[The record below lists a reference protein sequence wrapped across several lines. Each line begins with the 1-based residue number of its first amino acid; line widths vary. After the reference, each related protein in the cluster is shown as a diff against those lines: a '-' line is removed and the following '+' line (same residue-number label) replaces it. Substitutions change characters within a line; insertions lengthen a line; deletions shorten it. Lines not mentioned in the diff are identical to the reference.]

1 MKLQITALSRRIILV
16 IKKMVE
22 EFRFHSFHYVSNFSH
37 DQIILKIDP
46 Q

>member
-1 MKLQITALSRRIILV
+1 MKLKIVALSRRIILV

-22 EFRFHSFHYVSNFSH
+22 EFRFHSFDYVSNFSH